1 MPGVERG
8 RLRSL
13 ADRGRRGLPLVG
25 ATGAAAVGRAALE
38 TGVVALPTA
47 VGPRILGGLL
57 ALAFAALACWGL
69 VLAVVLWAPG
79 TDVGLARAAGL
90 SLATKFVGAVAPFG
104 QATGG
109 PVSGLLVASGAD
121 VEYERALTA
130 VVAVNAVTCARG
142 LGARS
147 GRRRS
152 RWAGRPSA
160 LGGPAAIAVGAGG
173 ALARLHPR
181 FEPPGRA
188 AVHERIGGPFAAVGR
203 IAAEPRRLAVAV
215 GSAAV
220 GQGLTAACLWIA
232 LRAVDASVAFPLL
245 LGVLPPA
252 SVGTLV
258 PSPGGAA
265 GVEAALIGLL
275 VSLAGVAVA
284 PASAAV
290 LPFRTATFWAP
301 LPVRALPAACFGGR
315 ELFRAA
321 LP

>member
-69 VLAVVLWAPG
+69 VLAVVLWALG
-79 TDVGLARAAGL
+79 TDVGPARAAGL

-109 PVSGLLVASGAD
+109 PVSGLLVASGVD
-121 VEYERALTA
+121 VEYERALAA

-142 LGARS
+142 L
-147 GRRRS
+147 
-152 RWAGRPSA
+152 A
-160 LGGPAAIAVGAGG
+160 LGAVGAGG

-181 FEPPGRA
+181 FESPGRA
-188 AVHERIGGPFAAVGR
+188 AVRERIGGPFAAVGR
-203 IAAEPRRLAVAV
+203 IAAEPRRLTVAV
-215 GSAAV
+215 GSATV

-245 LGVLPPA
+245 LGVLLLG
-252 SVGTLV
+252 SVGTLM

-290 LPFRTATFWAP
+290 LPFRTATS
-301 LPVRALPAACFGGR
+301 
-315 ELFRAA
+315 
-321 LP
+321 

>member
-1 MPGVERG
+1 M
-8 RLRSL
+8 
-13 ADRGRRGLPLVG
+13 
-25 ATGAAAVGRAALE
+25 E

-69 VLAVVLWAPG
+69 VLAVVLWALG
-79 TDVGLARAAGL
+79 TDVGPARAAGL

-109 PVSGLLVASGAD
+109 PVSGLLVASGVD
-121 VEYERALTA
+121 VEYERALAA
-130 VVAVNAVTCARG
+130 VVAVDAVTCARG
-142 LGARS
+142 LALGAVGAGVGGPA
-147 GRRRS
+147 GRRLPG
-152 RWAGRPSA
+152 A
-160 LGGPAAIAVGAGG
+160 PAAIAVVAGG

-181 FEPPGRA
+181 FESPGRA

-203 IAAEPRRLAVAV
+203 I
-215 GSAAV
+215 
-220 GQGLTAACLWIA
+220 